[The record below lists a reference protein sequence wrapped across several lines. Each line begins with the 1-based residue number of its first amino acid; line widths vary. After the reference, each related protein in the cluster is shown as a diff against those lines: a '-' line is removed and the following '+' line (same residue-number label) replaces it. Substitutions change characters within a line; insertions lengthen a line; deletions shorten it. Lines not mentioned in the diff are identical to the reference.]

1 VRTAWQT
8 GIPVEGLREWMLVET
23 IAAVWRSPVS
33 RAHSKCVGR
42 ETTMTRLFLVV
53 GASALM
59 LVQASAHEN
68 KATSHFD
75 RERPQ
80 AAWSSSRAA
89 PVASS
94 TIVSENCYVDREP
107 VIDQAGRT
115 YLKAELVC
123 D

>member
-1 VRTAWQT
+1 MIR
-8 GIPVEGLREWMLVET
+8 LV
-23 IAAVWRSPVS
+23 
-33 RAHSKCVGR
+33 
-42 ETTMTRLFLVV
+42 LVA

-59 LVQASAHEN
+59 LVQASAHES

-75 RERPQ
+75 REHPQ

-89 PVASS
+89 AVTSS

-107 VIDQAGRT
+107 AIDQAGRT

>member
-1 VRTAWQT
+1 MIR
-8 GIPVEGLREWMLVET
+8 LV
-23 IAAVWRSPVS
+23 
-33 RAHSKCVGR
+33 
-42 ETTMTRLFLVV
+42 LVA

-68 KATSHFD
+68 KATSVSNRQH
-75 RERPQ
+75 PQ

-107 VIDQAGRT
+107 AMDQAGRT